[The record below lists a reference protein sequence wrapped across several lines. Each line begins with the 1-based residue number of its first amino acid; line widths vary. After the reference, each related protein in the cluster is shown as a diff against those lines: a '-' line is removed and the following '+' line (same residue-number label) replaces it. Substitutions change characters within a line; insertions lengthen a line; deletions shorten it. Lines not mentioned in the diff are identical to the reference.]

1 MRSAEEFVE
10 FLKSFK
16 SENIKFKPYDN
27 EKAVISFT
35 SWRKRINTAHYTL
48 ESLIEKC
55 KGFHIVLVL
64 SSEEFP
70 LKEKEI
76 PENILKLH
84 DYFELLWVEKNYK
97 AFKKVLFTMDKYRD
111 VPVISADDDCV
122 YKINYAE
129 ELYKRWTAHKNSF
142 VTYMSKRQYDTWGFA
157 TLFPP
162 FIFKDYGLKMIENMY
177 DEIKSDKIFCDDGL
191 YGFIRKKMNL
201 MYIVRL
207 NSMKICDFVSV
218 DNESS
223 LGKLRSIKKGKEY
236 SEQTIKLYEKVW
248 NRVGG
253 K

>member
-1 MRSAEEFVE
+1 
-10 FLKSFK
+10 
-16 SENIKFKPYDN
+16 
-27 EKAVISFT
+27 
-35 SWRKRINTAHYTL
+35 
-48 ESLIEKC
+48 LIEKC

-70 LKEKEI
+70 LKEKEL

-142 VTYMSKRQYDTWGFA
+142 VTYMSCGGVNTWGFA

-162 FIFKDYGLKMIENMY
+162 YIFKDYGLKMIENMY
-177 DEIKSDKIFCDDGL
+177 EEIKSDKIFCDDGL
-191 YGFIRKKMNL
+191 YSMLRRKMDLLEVINL
-201 MYIVRL
+201 KNKEICKTTISN
-207 NSMKICDFVSV
+207 NSI
-218 DNESS
+218 SS
-223 LGKLRSIKKGKEY
+223 LRRKTNIEFNNTKF
-236 SEQTIKLYEKVW
+236 YEKLWEKV
-248 NRVGG
+248 NS
-253 K
+253 